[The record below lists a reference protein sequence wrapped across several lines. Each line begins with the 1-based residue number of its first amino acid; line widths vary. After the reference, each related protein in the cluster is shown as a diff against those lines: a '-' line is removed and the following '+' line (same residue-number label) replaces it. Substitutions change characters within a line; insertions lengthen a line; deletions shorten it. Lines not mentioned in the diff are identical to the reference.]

1 MPAPPRPFPR
11 STQPLPIPELLPP
24 ALSVKRLAILG
35 AHAPHRSED
44 AIARAAR
51 RLGLEATTFDVLRMH
66 RRLGPLA
73 GPLLQRRIERFAP
86 DFILCTRH
94 AWRLGLPRLAQ
105 LLRGRRS
112 AFWFFDAISHEG
124 VLELGQL
131 CDVMYTTYANQR
143 GLWHARGVPTV
154 RWLPQAL
161 DPDLEQPVTVRRPE
175 DRCDASFIGS
185 GQYPHRWPMLTAVA
199 KMCDLRIWGAN
210 WDGAPAT
217 LRIAGG
223 PVVGPRFAEVVG
235 ASAVSLGA
243 NAVPAQDSEYA
254 SASDRMWKIFGCGG
268 AYVGPWV
275 EGIET
280 MAEHRVHCRWYR
292 TIEECVAEVQA
303 LLADPEERAAMA
315 ARGRAHALA
324 HHTYDARLRLLLTDQ
339 EMPFAPPIVT

>member
-1 MPAPPRPFPR
+1 MPDP
-11 STQPLPIPELLPP
+11 LLPSP
-24 ALSVKRLAILG
+24 HARRLAIIG

-51 RLGLEATTFDVLRMH
+51 RLGLEAKCFDALRTQ

-73 GPLLQRRIERFAP
+73 GPLLARGIERFAP

-94 AWRLGLPRLAQ
+94 AWRIGLPRLAR
-105 LLRGRRS
+105 LLRSRRS
-112 AFWFFDAISHEG
+112 AFWFFDAISHPG

-143 GLWHARGVPTV
+143 GLWQSRGVPQV

-161 DPDLEQPVTVRRPE
+161 DPDLETPAAQLRAE

-185 GQYPHRWPMLTAVA
+185 GQYPHRWSVLTAVA
-199 KMCDLRIWGAN
+199 AACDLRIWGAH
-210 WDGAPAT
+210 WEGAPAA

-223 PVVGPRFAEVVG
+223 PVVGPRFAEIVG

-243 NAVPAQDSEYA
+243 NAVPAQDTEYA

-275 EGIET
+275 AGIET
-280 MAEHRVHCRWYR
+280 MAEHGVHCRWYR
-292 TIEECVAEVQA
+292 DEAECVAQVRE
-303 LLADPEERAAMA
+303 LLAEPAERQAMA
-315 ARGRAHALA
+315 VRGREHALA
-324 HHTYDARLRLLLTDQ
+324 HHTYDARLRLLLADQ